1 MRTVFAGKG
10 LRKIVMMASLLP
22 IGALGQKYIVPFD
35 AVKWQF
41 EAKVDRCIL
50 AAKIRTQDSGFSF
63 R

>member
-1 MRTVFAGKG
+1 
-10 LRKIVMMASLLP
+10 MMASLLP